1 MSPKSLIFSSDQETS
16 RQLSQVLYEFGFEV
30 EHCPEIFAAVE
41 KLTSHSYQVIAADW
55 DDGVEASFLLKTA
68 RELKAN
74 VEAFAIAVARP
85 EAVPMAKRSGANIVL
100 NKPIVPGQINPILLG
115 TPAFASRAAIIPQ
128 ESPVAQ
134 NPYNQLLRLQSSKG
148 NTLSYLKAR
157 TASPSSVTQ
166 DELVSLSEPVNP
178 TIPLHNDP
186 FRRSPIQTLFSAGTH
201 RTHPRGGSIF
211 SWKFWRGAT
220 FSAFVVAGA
229 MLLYGPVRSGAV
241 TISVTKMYRA
251 ARETT
256 QEWLKPAATHAE
268 PVLAEIPEDHS
279 LPSLP
284 QRVTQI
290 HLGPTVNGSTPP
302 EVDYSGNHSRQL
314 ELLVISQP
322 LPVMPQ
328 LQPSPTY
335 SFQRVIPQSLRTP
348 LQAVSVRDTDS
359 KPSLSLLSALEPV
372 SITEEASEKL
382 LVEKIQPVYPDLA
395 VRTGQQGTVVLQ
407 ALIGKNGL
415 IQDLKL
421 MGGSLLLGEA
431 AFRAVR
437 QWRYKPYFQNGRA
450 VDAQTLIT
458 VDFKLPAVARVSPPR
473 P

>member
-1 MSPKSLIFSSDQETS
+1 
-16 RQLSQVLYEFGFEV
+16 
-30 EHCPEIFAAVE
+30 
-41 KLTSHSYQVIAADW
+41 
-55 DDGVEASFLLKTA
+55 
-68 RELKAN
+68 
-74 VEAFAIAVARP
+74 
-85 EAVPMAKRSGANIVL
+85 
-100 NKPIVPGQINPILLG
+100 
-115 TPAFASRAAIIPQ
+115 
-128 ESPVAQ
+128 
-134 NPYNQLLRLQSSKG
+134 
-148 NTLSYLKAR
+148 
-157 TASPSSVTQ
+157 
-166 DELVSLSEPVNP
+166 VNP

-437 QWRYKPYFQNGRA
+437 QWRYKPYFLNGRA